1 MSDNQ
6 SEILMTYRLPLGIGS
21 VLFLGLCLGTA
32 GCTRGPTE
40 APAAEPVSV
49 PVSYPVARE
58 VTDYADFTAR
68 IAAVDS
74 VDVKAHVWG
83 YLQKVHF
90 KEGDL
95 VKKGDVLFEID
106 PRPYE
111 AQLNQ
116 AKAKVRQDEAQLTF
130 DEAVYRRTLQL
141 IGTSA
146 VSREDLE
153 KAASVR
159 DIDVAN
165 VEEVVSRVMF
175 ARYPIVI
182 RREIR
187 AALWRIA
194 PPIY

>member
-6 SEILMTYRLPLGIGS
+6 SEVLMTDRLPLGIGS

-49 PVSYPVARE
+49 PVSYPVERE

-83 YLQKVHF
+83 YLQKVYF

-116 AKAKVRQDEAQLTF
+116 AKAKGRQDEAQLKL

-141 IGTSA
+141 IGT
-146 VSREDLE
+146 
-153 KAASVR
+153 
-159 DIDVAN
+159 
-165 VEEVVSRVMF
+165 
-175 ARYPIVI
+175 
-182 RREIR
+182 R
-187 AALWRIA
+187 A
-194 PPIY
+194 